1 MVRAIRNE
9 ADAEWYA
16 WQKELVRR
24 KNLEKAEKEYKEWKE
39 SQKKQVYARIVP
51 ADEKQSGRAEV
62 LEVCGRFAF

>member
-39 SQKKQVYARIVP
+39 SQKRQVYARIVP
-51 ADEKQSGRAEV
+51 ADEKQSGHELVR
-62 LEVCGRFAF
+62 EVCQRFAF